1 MHPAHPPT
9 PARDGPVLP
18 LPPALP
24 RTRSAFG
31 RWLGRS
37 VLRLGGWRMVGQFP
51 DLPRAVL
58 IGVPHSSNWDGF
70 WGFAAKLGLGL
81 DIRIL
86 GKDSLFRVPLLGDVL
101 RRLGVIP
108 VDRSMPSG
116 VVAQAADMIRRADK
130 FWFGLAPEGTRR
142 QVPQWKTGFWKI
154 ARAAGVPI
162 VPAYFHYPDKVIGIG
177 PPLWPGED
185 MEADI
190 ARLRAWYHPWQGR
203 HHGTS

>member
-1 MHPAHPPT
+1 M
-9 PARDGPVLP
+9 
-18 LPPALP
+18 
-24 RTRSAFG
+24 
-31 RWLGRS
+31 
-37 VLRLGGWRMVGQFP
+37 
-51 DLPRAVL
+51 
-58 IGVPHSSNWDGF
+58 
-70 WGFAAKLGLGL
+70 
-81 DIRIL
+81 
-86 GKDSLFRVPLLGDVL
+86 PLLGDVL

-108 VDRSMPSG
+108 VDRSMPRG

-190 ARLRAWYHPWQGR
+190 ARLRAWYRPWQGR
-203 HHGTS
+203 HHGTP